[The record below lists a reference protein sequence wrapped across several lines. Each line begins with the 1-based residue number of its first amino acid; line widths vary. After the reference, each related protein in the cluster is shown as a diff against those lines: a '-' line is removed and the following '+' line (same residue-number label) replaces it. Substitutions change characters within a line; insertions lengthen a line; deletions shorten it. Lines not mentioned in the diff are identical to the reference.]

1 MSRMGPVLVLVSLL
15 VAPLGIVY
23 AQGVTQ
29 TPTRPA
35 VSSTGTPEATPPVAE
50 IQSPA
55 PGQALQGAVSIIGN
69 SQIPGFVS
77 SELSFSYSGDP
88 MGTWFL
94 IQESSQAVTNG
105 SLAQWDTSAIT
116 DGVYHLRLVITLQG
130 GSQTQAVVTGL
141 RVRNYTPVET
151 ETPTPVTPTAT
162 FVPGNTLVPTLTP
175 TPPAK
180 PTPTPLPTNPAEIT
194 RSDVMSSMGKGMLAV
209 LGLFALMA
217 VFALVKSVAEKGE
230 DGFL

>member
-1 MSRMGPVLVLVSLL
+1 MGPILILVSLL
-15 VAPLGIVY
+15 VAPFGIVQ
-23 AQGVTQ
+23 AQGVTL
-29 TPTRPA
+29 TPTHPS
-35 VSSTGTPEATPPVAE
+35 VSITGTPEATPPVAE

-55 PGQALQGAVSIIGN
+55 PGRALQGAVSIIGN
-69 SQIPGFVS
+69 SQIPSFVS

-88 MGTWFL
+88 TGTWFL
-94 IQESSQAVTNG
+94 IQESSQPVANG
-105 SLAQWDTSAIT
+105 LLAQWDTSAIT
-116 DGVYHLRLVITLQG
+116 DGVYHLRLVVTLQG

-162 FVPGNTLVPTLTP
+162 LVPGNTPVPTLTA
-175 TPPAK
+175 TSPAK

-194 RSDVMSSMGKGMLAV
+194 RSDVISSMGKGVLAV

-217 VFALVKSVAEKGE
+217 VFALLKRMAEKG
-230 DGFL
+230 